1 MNLFDRI
8 QKKRVVVSFEGGVVK
23 VAYVSQAGGKA
34 AIDKAYSFQ
43 DGEFD
48 GFLEVSRDRE
58 FVVVCTFPTFYQG
71 ILSLPPAKEKY
82 LPTLVEMAVRK
93 NFVGAQEFVFFYDIL
108 EEAQQEGRKTKET
121 FAFSVEYEQVSSIID
136 RFNRYGKTIVALYPS
151 VLTLAA
157 LSQRLLP
164 LRDGTLLAVLDTE
177 TGKTLFLLKDGR
189 LRFVRFVQSEEPGIH
204 AADIDNINMTVSY
217 FRQTLRLSPS
227 RILFLTAG
235 GESAEETAK
244 LVAPHV
250 RLDEIPG
257 VDAPVQTISQYI
269 VPLSAALYSPELKR
283 GNLLTPAYKS
293 LPVQKMALTA
303 ATALLLLMTLG
314 GFGSIALSL
323 RDASVVKGRITALQ
337 REITEKEPLFK
348 AYETASGDL
357 QRTAP
362 LVAYMNKTSSS
373 PDVKKALAALSF
385 LPMDHVTTESI
396 QLEAKEDGLAIAVR
410 GSIQADTFA
419 DMDARYRGLI
429 TRLRAIRGIQVGTD
443 QIDPKDMTFTIE
455 AKWKI

>member
-1 MNLFDRI
+1 MNLLNRI
-8 QKKRVVVSFEGGVVK
+8 QKKCVVASFEGNVVK

-82 LPTLVEMAVRK
+82 FPTLVEMAVRK
-93 NFVGAQEFVFFYDIL
+93 NFVGAQEFMFFYDVI

-121 FAFSVEYEQVSSIID
+121 FAFSVEYEQVSIIID
-136 RFNRYGKTIVALYPS
+136 RFNRYGKTVVALYPS

-164 LRDGTLLAVLDTE
+164 LRDETLLGVLDTG

-204 AADIDNINMTVSY
+204 AGDVDNINMTVSY

-227 RILFLTAG
+227 RILFLTT

-250 RLDEIPG
+250 RLNEIPG
-257 VDAPVQTISQYI
+257 VDAPAQTISQYV

-283 GNLLTPAYKS
+283 GNLLTPAYKT
-293 LPVQKMALTA
+293 LPIQKTALTA
-303 ATALLLLMTLG
+303 ATVLLLLMTLG

-323 RDASVVKGRITALQ
+323 RDASVVKGRINALQ

-410 GSIQADTFA
+410 GSIRANTFA
-419 DMDARYRGLI
+419 DMDTRYRGLI
-429 TRLRAIRGIQVGTD
+429 TRLNAIRGIHVGTD